1 MELLCKKLS
10 SLSKTAMERVCDI
23 SGRETGTMIIEKI
36 VGNIAGF
43 DTGSRCIEKIVLDR
57 EQLSKPHQKL
67 KSESGKVFGLSL
79 PHGCV
84 LESGDVIYEDPETVV
99 VIELAPEDALVIR
112 PEGQMQ
118 WARAAYNIG
127 NMHQRAFIQEDC
139 IITPYDAI
147 LQSIMQKLH
156 VPCERT
162 VCPIDGVRANV
173 SQSEG
178 HHHHHSHEHTHEHD
192 HGHSHSHEHEHGHGH
207 SHEHDHDH
215 DHSHSHGDSH
225 GGGDE

>member
-1 MELLCKKLS
+1 
-10 SLSKTAMERVCDI
+10 
-23 SGRETGTMIIEKI
+23 MIIESI
-36 VGNIAGF
+36 LGNIKEYAVG
-43 DTGSRCIEKIVLDR
+43 DRRLEKVVLDR
-57 EQLSKPHQKL
+57 DGLSKPHQKL
-67 KSESGKVFGLSL
+67 KTQSGESFGLSL
-79 PHGCV
+79 PHGAT
-84 LESGDVIYEDPETVV
+84 LSPGDVIFADEDRVIVV
-99 VIELAPEDALVIR
+99 ELEPEDALVIR

-178 HHHHHSHEHTHEHD
+178 HHHHHD
-192 HGHSHSHEHEHGHGH
+192 HGHGHEHGHSYDH

-215 DHSHSHGDSH
+215 EHGHSHEHTHGDSH
-225 GGGDE
+225 GGSDE

>member
-1 MELLCKKLS
+1 
-10 SLSKTAMERVCDI
+10 
-23 SGRETGTMIIEKI
+23 MIIESILGNIKEYA
-36 VGNIAGF
+36 VGN
-43 DTGSRCIEKIVLDR
+43 RRLEKVVLDR
-57 EQLSKPHQKL
+57 DGLSKPHQKL
-67 KSESGKVFGLSL
+67 KTQSGESFGLSL
-79 PHGCV
+79 PHGAA
-84 LESGDVIYEDPETVV
+84 LSPGDVIFADEDR
-99 VIELAPEDALVIR
+99 VIAVELEPEDALVIR

-178 HHHHHSHEHTHEHD
+178 HHHHHD
-192 HGHSHSHEHEHGHGH
+192 HGHGHEHGHSYDH

-215 DHSHSHGDSH
+215 EHGHSHEHTHGDSH
-225 GGGDE
+225 GGSDE

>member
-1 MELLCKKLS
+1 MPEVLFQ
-10 SLSKTAMERVCDI
+10 
-23 SGRETGTMIIEKI
+23 MIIESI
-36 VGNIAGF
+36 LGNINEYTVG
-43 DTGSRCIEKIVLDR
+43 DRRLEKVVLDR
-57 EQLSKPHQKL
+57 DGLSKPHQKL
-67 KSESGKVFGLSL
+67 KTHSGESFGLSL
-79 PHGCV
+79 PHGAA
-84 LESGDVIYEDPETVV
+84 LSPGDVIFADEDRVIVV
-99 VIELAPEDALVIR
+99 ELEPEDALVIR

-178 HHHHHSHEHTHEHD
+178 HHHHHD
-192 HGHSHSHEHEHGHGH
+192 HGHAHSH

-215 DHSHSHGDSH
+215 GH

>member
-1 MELLCKKLS
+1 MIVVEL
-10 SLSKTAMERVCDI
+10 E
-23 SGRETGTMIIEKI
+23 
-36 VGNIAGF
+36 
-43 DTGSRCIEKIVLDR
+43 
-57 EQLSKPHQKL
+57 
-67 KSESGKVFGLSL
+67 
-79 PHGCV
+79 
-84 LESGDVIYEDPETVV
+84 
-99 VIELAPEDALVIR
+99 PEDALVIR

-156 VPCERT
+156 VPCERM
-162 VCPIDGVRANV
+162 VCPINGVRANV

-178 HHHHHSHEHTHEHD
+178 HHHHHDHHD
-192 HGHSHSHEHEHGHGH
+192 HGHGHSHSH
-207 SHEHDHDH
+207 DHDH
-215 DHSHSHGDSH
+215 GHSHSHGDSH

>member
-1 MELLCKKLS
+1 
-10 SLSKTAMERVCDI
+10 
-23 SGRETGTMIIEKI
+23 MIIESILGNIKEYA
-36 VGNIAGF
+36 VGN
-43 DTGSRCIEKIVLDR
+43 RRLEKVVLDR
-57 EQLSKPHQKL
+57 D
-67 KSESGKVFGLSL
+67 GL
-79 PHGCV
+79 V
-84 LESGDVIYEDPETVV
+84 IVVELE
-99 VIELAPEDALVIR
+99 PEDALVIR

-178 HHHHHSHEHTHEHD
+178 HHHHHD
-192 HGHSHSHEHEHGHGH
+192 HGHGHEHGHSYDH

-215 DHSHSHGDSH
+215 EHGHSHEHTHGDSH
-225 GGGDE
+225 GGSDE

>member
-1 MELLCKKLS
+1 
-10 SLSKTAMERVCDI
+10 
-23 SGRETGTMIIEKI
+23 MIIESI
-36 VGNIAGF
+36 LGNITEYAVG
-43 DTGSRCIEKIVLDR
+43 DRRLEKVVLDR
-57 EQLSKPHQKL
+57 DGLSKPHQKL
-67 KSESGKVFGLSL
+67 KTQSGESFGLSL
-79 PHGCV
+79 PHGAA
-84 LESGDVIYEDPETVV
+84 LSPGDVIFADEDR
-99 VIELAPEDALVIR
+99 VIAVELAPEDALVIR

-178 HHHHHSHEHTHEHD
+178 HHHHHH
-192 HGHSHSHEHEHGHGH
+192 
-207 SHEHDHDH
+207 HDHDH
-215 DHSHSHGDSH
+215 DHSHEHAHDHSHDHDHDHGHGHSHDHTHGDSH

>member
-1 MELLCKKLS
+1 
-10 SLSKTAMERVCDI
+10 
-23 SGRETGTMIIEKI
+23 MIIESI
-36 VGNIAGF
+36 LGNIKEYAVG
-43 DTGSRCIEKIVLDR
+43 DRRLEKVVLDR
-57 EQLSKPHQKL
+57 DGLSKPHQKL
-67 KSESGKVFGLSL
+67 KTQSGESFGLSL
-79 PHGCV
+79 PHGAA
-84 LESGDVIYEDPETVV
+84 LSPGDVIFADEDRVIVV
-99 VIELAPEDALVIR
+99 ELEPEDALVIR

-156 VPCERT
+156 VPCERM
-162 VCPIDGVRANV
+162 VCPINGVRANV

-178 HHHHHSHEHTHEHD
+178 HHHHHDHEHEHD
-192 HGHSHSHEHEHGHGH
+192 HGHGHSYDHSHDH

-215 DHSHSHGDSH
+215 THGDSH

>member
-1 MELLCKKLS
+1 
-10 SLSKTAMERVCDI
+10 
-23 SGRETGTMIIEKI
+23 MIIESILGNIKEYA
-36 VGNIAGF
+36 VGN
-43 DTGSRCIEKIVLDR
+43 RRLEKVVLDR
-57 EQLSKPHQKL
+57 DGLSKLHQKL
-67 KSESGKVFGLSL
+67 KTQSGESFGLSL
-79 PHGCV
+79 PHGAT
-84 LESGDVIYEDPETVV
+84 LSPGDVIFADEDRVIVV
-99 VIELAPEDALVIR
+99 ELEPEDALVIR

-178 HHHHHSHEHTHEHD
+178 HHHHHD
-192 HGHSHSHEHEHGHGH
+192 HGHGHEHGHSYDH

-215 DHSHSHGDSH
+215 EHGHSHEHTHGDSH
-225 GGGDE
+225 GGSDE

>member
-1 MELLCKKLS
+1 
-10 SLSKTAMERVCDI
+10 
-23 SGRETGTMIIEKI
+23 MIIESI
-36 VGNIAGF
+36 LGNIKEYAVG
-43 DTGSRCIEKIVLDR
+43 DRRLEKVVLDR
-57 EQLSKPHQKL
+57 DGLSKPHQKL
-67 KSESGKVFGLSL
+67 KTQSGESFGLSL
-79 PHGCV
+79 PHGAA
-84 LESGDVIYEDPETVV
+84 LSPGDVIFADEDR
-99 VIELAPEDALVIR
+99 VIAVELAPEDALVIR
-112 PEGQMQ
+112 PAGQMQ

-178 HHHHHSHEHTHEHD
+178 HHHHHHHD
-192 HGHSHSHEHEHGHGH
+192 
-207 SHEHDHDH
+207 HDHDH
-215 DHSHSHGDSH
+215 DHSHEHAHDHSHDHDHDHDHGHSHDHTH